1 MRPMGIGW
9 VFAAAALTTACGT
22 PVPPKPLDPSALPA
36 VEARAASLEERAE
49 DGALLWR
56 VTAERAREWG
66 GEVDCETVTFIV
78 PGGGVTRVGGD
89 VRTLPALGFDASSP
103 IGRVLRPDS
112 GAGVRVELEGGFVVR
127 LENGWTVSGATLA
140 WDGER
145 IRAAGNLMIVRP
157 GMRMQ
162 GRDGVIDPRGPRI
175 QMRSARGIIEGV
187 TL

>member
-1 MRPMGIGW
+1 MGLVW
-9 VFAAAALTTACGT
+9 TVAALAAACGT
-22 PVPPKPLDPSALPA
+22 PVPPKPPDPNALPA

-56 VTAERAREWG
+56 VTAERARERG
-66 GEVDCETVTFIV
+66 GEVDCETVTFVV
-78 PGGGVTRVGGD
+78 PGGGVTRAGGD
-89 VRTLPALGFDASSP
+89 VRALPALGFDASSP
-103 IGRVLRPDS
+103 LGRVLRPDS
-112 GAGVRVELEGGFVVR
+112 GTGVRVELEGGFVVR

-145 IRAAGNLMIVRP
+145 IRAAGSLTIVRP

-175 QMRSARGIIEGV
+175 QMRAARGTIEGV